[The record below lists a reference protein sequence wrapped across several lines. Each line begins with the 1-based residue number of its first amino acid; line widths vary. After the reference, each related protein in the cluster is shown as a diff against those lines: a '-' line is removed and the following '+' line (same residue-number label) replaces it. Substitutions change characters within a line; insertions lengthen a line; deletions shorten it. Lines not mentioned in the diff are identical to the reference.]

1 MARKIYVTVTTQLI
15 INADDDQNISDVLS
29 EMDYDF
35 TSNTDGA
42 DIEDTEILNWEVT
55 DSK

>member
-42 DIEDTEILNWEVT
+42 DIEDAEILNWEVT